1 MNIYKITGVALREF
15 RKEQGLTIQQFA
27 DSVGYKFKA
36 MANIESGNAPIP
48 LKLHVEVE
56 KVYGVEFLHIL
67 NRIDFT
73 GLTELEKGELVEYIE
88 DIKIKHEKAYKK
100 SVYKLEKEISKVVQN
115 VTKMPSYI
123 GCIFSDDE
131 IEELREY
138 ADKLIRSKIE
148 EIKNNSSKGA

>member
-1 MNIYKITGVALREF
+1 MNINKIMGNSLREF

-48 LKLHVEVE
+48 LKLHVEIE

-88 DIKIKHEKAYKK
+88 DIKIKQEKYKK
-100 SVYKLEKEISKVVQN
+100 RFSKEICRYVKDMIEQQSCNDISKLDIQKV
-115 VTKMPSYI
+115 KE
-123 GCIFSDDE
+123 CIS
-131 IEELREY
+131 
-138 ADKLIRSKIE
+138 ALII
-148 EIKNNSSKGA
+148 NKGV